1 MPEVPSSS
9 SDIVAPPQDQQQD
22 SMFRKIQALLSHLGH
37 QSTGVKTS
45 RSRDKPLLLLLNDV
59 VSALPSTPP
68 GLSLNA
74 NKQKGNSVDGIDG
87 SNSSH
92 QPTLVVLSDVKSK
105 NKKRRSSRQDSA
117 VESISGSTSI
127 REGEPP
133 HELKVYYSLE
143 SHPHRFCLDVTFVP
157 QSKGNADTTA
167 SPAKSSSKSSKRK
180 RRSKAKKRAATDAKA
195 KAEELTIRQ
204 DDNGSYTTTT
214 VSATGLGRHTRWHYD
229 S

>member
-1 MPEVPSSS
+1 M
-9 SDIVAPPQDQQQD
+9 
-22 SMFRKIQALLSHLGH
+22 LL
-37 QSTGVKTS
+37 V
-45 RSRDKPLLLLLNDV
+45 
-59 VSALPSTPP
+59 ALPDF
-68 GLSLNA
+68 SLLR
-74 NKQKGNSVDGIDG
+74 NKKKGNSVDGIDG

-92 QPTLVVLSDVKSK
+92 QPTLVVLSDVKPK
-105 NKKRRSSRQDSA
+105 NRQKRISRQDNA

-167 SPAKSSSKSSKRK
+167 SPAKSGSKSSKRK